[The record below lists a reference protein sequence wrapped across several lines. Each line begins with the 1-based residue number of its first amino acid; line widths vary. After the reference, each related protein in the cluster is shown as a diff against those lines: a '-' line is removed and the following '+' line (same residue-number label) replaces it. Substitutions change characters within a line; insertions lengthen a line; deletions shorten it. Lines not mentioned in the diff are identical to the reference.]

1 MGPLVAL
8 SSIDKPMLMGAEIC
22 RTEDLGLK
30 ANYINEDYWA
40 RVRDILAQILLLRSE
55 ELLKLRITIV
65 TQYSGE
71 LPLDKLYLFNI
82 ELWTLCRA
90 WQTCSAIAR

>member
-1 MGPLVAL
+1 MLV
-8 SSIDKPMLMGAEIC
+8 GAGIWH
-22 RTEDLGLK
+22 TEDLGLK
-30 ANYINEDYWA
+30 ASYINEDFRT
-40 RVRDILAQILLLRSE
+40 RVRDVFAEILLSRSE
-55 ELLKLRITIV
+55 ELLKLSVTIV

-71 LPLDKLYLFNI
+71 LPLDKRYLLNI

>member
-1 MGPLVAL
+1 MEPLVAL

-30 ANYINEDYWA
+30 ASCINEDFGT
-40 RVRDILAQILLLRSE
+40 RVRDLLAQILLLRSE
-55 ELLKLRITIV
+55 VLLKLSVTIV

-71 LPLDKLYLFNI
+71 LPLDKRYLMNI
-82 ELWTLCRA
+82 ELWNLCRA